1 MSRSSQDAV
10 VHSPWQWRGGVFSV
24 WLVAS
29 AVCSRHARVT
39 SLDMPVTSSHPTP
52 FQDGWAARHNEFLW
66 FCTAFI
72 LKVSPSAFAYFLM
85 FYLFFLFIF
94 PVKVNQNTLRMDKNR
109 LLHEYKYTQMQWKV
123 IPVHWCV
130 AEKIFLYNLYK
141 QLLVCRQICSL
152 GLDVLL
158 RVDRDKKLQRW
169 GRQHSTA
176 P

>member
-1 MSRSSQDAV
+1 MEGRRLQCLTRGFCRVFPPRSSDITGQAGHFLSSNPV
-10 VHSPWQWRGGVFSV
+10 SGWLSCTPQWIPLG
-24 WLVAS
+24 
-29 AVCSRHARVT
+29 
-39 SLDMPVTSSHPTP
+39 
-52 FQDGWAARHNEFLW
+52 